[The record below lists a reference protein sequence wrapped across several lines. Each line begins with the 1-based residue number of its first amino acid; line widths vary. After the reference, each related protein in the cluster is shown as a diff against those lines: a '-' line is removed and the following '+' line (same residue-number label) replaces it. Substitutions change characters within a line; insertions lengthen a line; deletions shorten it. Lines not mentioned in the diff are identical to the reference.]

1 MKLARLGG
9 LRLKRAWVVLGVAIV
24 IGVLAAL
31 AARNYLHGRIADLE
45 ARARGKNMNVVV
57 AKRDLPKGTR
67 LSTENVAVRPIPADY
82 AHSNAV
88 LPEQYDRIEGGVL
101 AFPVKSGEAVL
112 WSLLEGRKV
121 PTFSAR
127 VEAGRRAITVPVD
140 EINSISGLL
149 EPGDLIDLLVTVDR
163 ERRKL
168 TVPLLQKVQ
177 VMATGQRSVD
187 DPRSGER
194 RSYSTVTLDIDPQQA
209 QDLIV
214 AREAGHLTALLRNPE
229 DEGPLQGV
237 HGDFASL
244 FKLVGGTAAPDGPGS
259 LREVPVLYGGR
270 GGKFPPEGLHLG
282 QYVESG
288 KQARPGVAAAPQLPL
303 GAAAAA
309 GQIQVPAL
317 PLELLSGNGV
327 APAAA
332 GNAPVEGGPGH

>member
-1 MKLARLGG
+1 MKIGKMAGF
-9 LRLKRAWVVLGVAIV
+9 RLKRAWIVLGVAIV
-24 IGVLAAL
+24 IGALAAL
-31 AARNYLHGRIADLE
+31 AARNYLYGRIADLE
-45 ARARGKNMNVVV
+45 AKARGTSVNIVV
-57 AKRDLPKGTR
+57 AKRDLPRGAK
-67 LSTENVAVRPIPADY
+67 LSTENVAVRAIPADY

-112 WSLLEGRKV
+112 WSLLEGRKA

-163 ERRKL
+163 DKRKL
-168 TVPLLQKVQ
+168 TAPVLEKVA

-194 RSYSTVTLDIDPQQA
+194 RSYSTVTLDIDPEQA
-209 QDLIV
+209 QDIIV
-214 AREAGHLTALLRNPE
+214 AREAGRLTALLRNPQ

-237 HGDFASL
+237 DGSFAAL
-244 FKLVGGTAAPDGPGS
+244 FKGVGGAANAPDY

-270 GGKFPPEGLHLG
+270 GAKLPPEGLHLG
-282 QYVESG
+282 QYVESRVP
-288 KQARPGVAAAPQLPL
+288 ASPRPGAAPAPL
-303 GAAAAA
+303 DPAALAQAMAEAGMATPALVPGAAASASPGSGLAA
-309 GQIQVPAL
+309 GGQ
-317 PLELLSGNGV
+317 
-327 APAAA
+327 
-332 GNAPVEGGPGH
+332 GH

>member
-1 MKLARLGG
+1 MKLARLGS

-45 ARARGKNMNVVV
+45 TRARGKHMNVVV
-57 AKRDLPKGTR
+57 AKRDLAKGTR
-67 LSTENVAVRPIPADY
+67 LSTENVAVRSVPVDY

-88 LPEQYDRIEGGVL
+88 LPEQYERIEGGVL

-112 WSLLEGRKV
+112 WSLLEGRKA

-163 ERRKL
+163 ERRKV
-168 TVPLLQKVQ
+168 TVPLLEKVQ

-237 HGDFASL
+237 HADFASL
-244 FKLVGGTAAPDGPGS
+244 FQLVGGTAEPDG

-288 KQARPGVAAAPQLPL
+288 KPARPGAAAAPQLPL

-309 GQIQVPAL
+309 GQIQVPAF
-317 PLELLSGNGV
+317 PLELQSDNGV
-327 APAAA
+327 APAAV
-332 GNAPVEGGPGH
+332 GSAPVEGGPEH

>member
-31 AARNYLHGRIADLE
+31 VARNYLHGRIADLE
-45 ARARGKNMNVVV
+45 TRARGKHMNVVV
-57 AKRDLPKGTR
+57 AKRDLAKGAR
-67 LSTENVAVRPIPADY
+67 LSTENVAVRPIPVDY

-88 LPEQYDRIEGGVL
+88 LPEQYERIEGGVL

-163 ERRKL
+163 ERRKV
-168 TVPLLQKVQ
+168 TVPLLEKVQ

-187 DPRSGER
+187 DPHSGER
-194 RSYSTVTLDIDPQQA
+194 RSYSTVTLDIDPKQA

-244 FKLVGGTAAPDGPGS
+244 FQLVGGTAGPDG

-288 KQARPGVAAAPQLPL
+288 KPARSGAAATPSLPL

-327 APAAA
+327 PPAAA
-332 GNAPVEGGPGH
+332 GNAPVAGGPGH